1 MDLWNVERLVSFAQR
16 LGIDFN
22 DTYASVARLS
32 SLRLLIALSV
42 EYDMHIE
49 QLDVTSAFLND
60 EIDTEIYMKQPELL
74 DEILWRIIRE
84 ETDIKLVT
92 KGDDYDQRSKRT
104 R

>member
-1 MDLWNVERLVSFAQR
+1 MDLWNVERLVSFVQWP
-16 LGIDFN
+16 GIDFN
-22 DTYASVARLS
+22 DTYAPVARLN

-74 DEILWRIIRE
+74 DEIRRIIRE

>member
-1 MDLWNVERLVSFAQR
+1 MDLWIEERLASFAQR

-22 DTYASVARLS
+22 DTYAPVARLS

-42 EYDMHIE
+42 EYVMHIE

-74 DEILWRIIRE
+74 DEILRRIIRE
-84 ETDIKLVT
+84 EPDFKLVT
-92 KGDDYDQRSKRT
+92 KGDDQRSKRT

>member
-1 MDLWNVERLVSFAQR
+1 
-16 LGIDFN
+16 
-22 DTYASVARLS
+22 
-32 SLRLLIALSV
+32 
-42 EYDMHIE
+42 MHIE

-74 DEILWRIIRE
+74 DEIRRIIRE